1 MVQAIRRWE
10 TEQRY
15 FEIRIY
21 EDLFGQRV
29 LEAINGGLRS
39 KLGMTRVVAVG
50 DQIEAAVR
58 EIERR
63 RSGHGYAELC
73 LMRPNARPLAQA
85 TENGRVTGAKKRVG
99 HDKSLTLRGK
109 LRDRVVQDD
118 VVHKPKARRKL
129 ANRKLAR
136 QLTLDEAFKA
146 VA

>member
-58 EIERR
+58 EIEKR

-85 TENGRVTGAKKRVG
+85 AENGRVTGAKKRVG
-99 HDKSLTLRGK
+99 HDKALTLRGK

-136 QLTLDEAFKA
+136 QITLDEAFEA